1 MTSKAAPAQPVVIGS
16 SVASRP
22 GAAVKVQRIE
32 LSSAGVTLLT
42 AKIGSISS
50 GASTTVQPRTA
61 ASTERS

>member
-1 MTSKAAPAQPVVIGS
+1 
-16 SVASRP
+16 
-22 GAAVKVQRIE
+22 VKVQRIE

-50 GASTTVQPRTA
+50 GASSTVQPRTA